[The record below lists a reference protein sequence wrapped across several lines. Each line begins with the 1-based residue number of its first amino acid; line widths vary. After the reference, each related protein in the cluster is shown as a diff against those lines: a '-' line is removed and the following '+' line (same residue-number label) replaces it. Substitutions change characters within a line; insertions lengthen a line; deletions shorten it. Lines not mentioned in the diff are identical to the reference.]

1 MNAIQSAAAVAMT
14 FLPLDQGRALLVVP
28 VRLVREGAVAV
39 ARTTRHWE
47 LVLSGEAGVD
57 LRDGA
62 RGPRA
67 STTQQDGQA
76 LRGTPGDDVVPGMPS
91 SGTDEP
97 STTTGTD
104 EAPTEPPSA
113 DELAV
118 DDWAELSLA
127 DAQARIAGLADA
139 ELRTLLAYER
149 AHGHRPQYTLLLE
162 RRLEQHTARSSQRLI
177 ASRSICAYA
186 AEPSGRMWMPSA

>member
-1 MNAIQSAAAVAMT
+1 MNAIQSAAAVAST
-14 FLPLDQGRALLVVP
+14 FLPVDQGRALLVVP

-47 LVLSGEAGVD
+47 LVLTGAADHAVD
-57 LRDGA
+57 LRDA
-62 RGPRA
+62 APA
-67 STTQQDGQA
+67 
-76 LRGTPGDDVVPGMPS
+76 PGDGVVPGMPS

-97 STTTGTD
+97 ATTTGTD
-104 EAPTEPPSA
+104 EAPTEPPTA

-127 DAQARIAGLADA
+127 DAQARITGLGGDD
-139 ELRTLLAYER
+139 LRSLLDYER

-162 RRLEQHTARSSQRLI
+162 RRLEQHTA
-177 ASRSICAYA
+177 
-186 AEPSGRMWMPSA
+186 

>member
-1 MNAIQSAAAVAMT
+1 MNVIQSAAAAATT

-47 LVLSGEAGVD
+47 LVLTGAADHAVD
-57 LRDGA
+57 LRDA
-62 RGPRA
+62 AP
-67 STTQQDGQA
+67 S
-76 LRGTPGDDVVPGMPS
+76 PGDGVVPGMPS
-91 SGTDEP
+91 SGT
-97 STTTGTD
+97 
-104 EAPTEPPSA
+104 

-127 DAQARIAGLADA
+127 DAQARITGLGGDD
-139 ELRTLLAYER
+139 LRALLDYER

-162 RRLEQHTARSSQRLI
+162 RRLEQH
-177 ASRSICAYA
+177 
-186 AEPSGRMWMPSA
+186 SA